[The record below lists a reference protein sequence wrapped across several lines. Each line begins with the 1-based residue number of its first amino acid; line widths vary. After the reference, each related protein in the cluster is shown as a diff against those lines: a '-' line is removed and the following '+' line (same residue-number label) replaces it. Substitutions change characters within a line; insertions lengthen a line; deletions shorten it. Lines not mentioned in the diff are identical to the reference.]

1 MKKIRNYVS
10 YLKRESVLDQLK
22 IIKLDEEESI
32 MFEDWIKE
40 KQTAT
45 DHDIEKDFQIH

>member
-1 MKKIRNYVS
+1 
-10 YLKRESVLDQLK
+10 
-22 IIKLDEEESI
+22 

-45 DHDIEKDFQIH
+45 DHEIEAAFGLDISTQKRWRLKKEGPMHFYKNKTILLN